1 MYTYAHEHVCLY
13 ICVLIYM
20 CWFIIISLHMCIYI
34 EAYIN
39 MSIIYIER
47 EREKQRNIM
56 LLEAKASLGV

>member
-39 MSIIYIER
+39 MSIYR
-47 EREKQRNIM
+47 EGEKQRNIM